1 MTTMMHMTTM
11 TTTMNMT
18 TMMHMT
24 NMMTTMGR
32 QGMMSTI
39 MARMIHT
46 HGYHQKT
53 Q

>member
-1 MTTMMHMTTM
+1 MTTM
-11 TTTMNMT
+11 TTMTMMNMT
-18 TMMHMT
+18 TMMHLT
-24 NMMTTMGR
+24 TTMGR
-32 QGMMSTI
+32 QGMTSTI

>member
-1 MTTMMHMTTM
+1 MTTMLTM
-11 TTTMNMT
+11 MNML
-18 TMMHMT
+18 TMLNMT
-24 NMMTTMGR
+24 TTMGR
-32 QGMMSTI
+32 QGMTSTI

>member
-1 MTTMMHMTTM
+1 MTTM
-11 TTTMNMT
+11 TMTTTLTMLNMT
-18 TMMHMT
+18 
-24 NMMTTMGR
+24 TTMGR
-32 QGMMSTI
+32 QGMTSTI

>member
-1 MTTMMHMTTM
+1 MQMTTMLTM
-11 TTTMNMT
+11 LTMMNML
-18 TMMHMT
+18 TMLNMT
-24 NMMTTMGR
+24 TTMGR
-32 QGMMSTI
+32 QGMTSTI

>member
-1 MTTMMHMTTM
+1 MT
-11 TTTMNMT
+11 
-18 TMMHMT
+18 
-24 NMMTTMGR
+24 TTMGR
-32 QGMMSTI
+32 QGMTSTI

>member
-1 MTTMMHMTTM
+1 MIMMTTLGMTITMHMLTTMHMTTM
-11 TTTMNMT
+11 TTTM
-18 TMMHMT
+18 
-24 NMMTTMGR
+24 GR
-32 QGMMSTI
+32 QGMTSTI